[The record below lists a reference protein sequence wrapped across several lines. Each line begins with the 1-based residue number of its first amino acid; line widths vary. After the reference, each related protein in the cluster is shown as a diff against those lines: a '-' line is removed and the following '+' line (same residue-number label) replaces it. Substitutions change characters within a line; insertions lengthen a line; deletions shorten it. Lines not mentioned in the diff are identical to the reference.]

1 MNTHG
6 DLKLSNPMSPLV
18 GIKARHMYTVL
29 LFCVNLY
36 RRGER
41 TEFSTYWGGAVS
53 THKTK
58 LRYAR
63 DPFQCSLR
71 VSLTAVIRNHSPLSS
86 NTVQEVSA
94 IYITE
99 PHERAAKQISNK

>member
-36 RRGER
+36 RREER
-41 TEFSTYWGGAVS
+41 TEFSIGGGAVC
-53 THKTK
+53 
-58 LRYAR
+58 L
-63 DPFQCSLR
+63 P
-71 VSLTAVIRNHSPLSS
+71 IRPS
-86 NTVQEVSA
+86 
-94 IYITE
+94 
-99 PHERAAKQISNK
+99 